1 MKIILTESQFKRV
14 ILKESYDNFFNDY
27 CVDCIKDALGRKYSD
42 LVDIVVKALDG
53 GLDIDDFGITE
64 VLDILRSL
72 GNFQMY
78 DIFAIAPNIVKCVE
92 VCKEGEPKYVKPTV
106 DRYIEVDK

>member
-27 CVDCIKDALGRKYSD
+27 CVDCIKEALGRKYSG

-92 VCKEGEPKYVKPTV
+92 VCKEGEYEKGTTPYEFRRFK
-106 DRYIEVDK
+106 